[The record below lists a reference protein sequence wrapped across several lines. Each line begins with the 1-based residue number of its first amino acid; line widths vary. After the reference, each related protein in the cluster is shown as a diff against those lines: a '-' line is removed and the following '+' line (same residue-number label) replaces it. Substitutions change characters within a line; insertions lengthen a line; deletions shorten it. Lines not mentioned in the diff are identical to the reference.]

1 MGEVILVAGE
11 VGPATGEVSLATGE
25 VILVAGEVGPAT
37 GEVSLAT
44 GEFCPVELSTLWLDA
59 WICPPPLR

>member
-1 MGEVILVAGE
+1 MGEVILVAGK
-11 VGPATGEVSLATGE
+11 
-25 VILVAGEVGPAT
+25 VGPAT

>member
-11 VGPATGEVSLATGE
+11 VGPATGE

-59 WICPPPLR
+59 WICPPL